1 MRGGLRVI
9 RTDRDSAERL
19 EKKFLRR
26 GLKVALVKEE
36 RELKSSFLSKA
47 DIVLVVEEKKE
58 LEKALIEVFGE
69 EGYRLLVELYER
81 GI

>member
-1 MRGGLRVI
+1 MRGGLRII

-19 EKKFLRR
+19 KKKFLRR

-47 DIVLVVEEKKE
+47 DIVLVVEDGAGKTKRGVFEEK
-58 LEKALIEVFGE
+58 
-69 EGYRLLVELYER
+69 ER
-81 GI
+81 A

>member
-9 RTDRDSAERL
+9 RTDRGSAERL

-36 RELKSSFLSKA
+36 RELK
-47 DIVLVVEEKKE
+47 I
-58 LEKALIEVFGE
+58 
-69 EGYRLLVELYER
+69 
-81 GI
+81 